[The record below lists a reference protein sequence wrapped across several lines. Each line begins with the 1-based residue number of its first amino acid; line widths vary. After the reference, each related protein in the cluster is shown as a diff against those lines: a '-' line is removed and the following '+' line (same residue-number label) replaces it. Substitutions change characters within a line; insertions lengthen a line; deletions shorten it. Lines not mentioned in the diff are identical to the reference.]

1 MEEKTLYVNRTE
13 RFSSNKFNQSP
24 VRAMSATQRSTALRS
39 TSTPVDR
46 NEAAPAIDTDA
57 GEPHPAPEAAVSKP
71 KRRSPVLPA
80 ILAVLLAGG
89 AWYGYQWWTDGRFM
103 VSTEDAYIEGD
114 IAIISPKVSGYV
126 AKVNVTDNQVVHAG
140 DPLVTLDG
148 GDYQI
153 AYDQAVSG
161 KQSSELAV
169 NRIDAQI
176 VGGEASVAQAKAQLG
191 SLEAAVRGAEITAN
205 RAGELAAKS
214 VGTAADL
221 DNAKVA
227 LDQARANLVAGQAA
241 VDSAEANLSIL
252 KAQREEAVNA
262 VKVQDQVVAKAKRDL
277 DFTVLKAPY
286 DGVIGNLSVQSGD
299 LVSAGKRLAALVPT
313 SELYI
318 EANFK
323 ETQIAHLVP
332 GSKVSIHVDAYG
344 DNPLEGTVTSIAP
357 ASGAIFSMLPAE
369 NATGNFTK
377 VVQRVPVR
385 IALPKEA
392 LAGGHLRAGLSV
404 IVDVDTRT
412 APEGQ
417 ALAAK

>member
-1 MEEKTLYVNRTE
+1 MTE
-13 RFSSNKFNQSP
+13 
-24 VRAMSATQRSTALRS
+24 
-39 TSTPVDR
+39 
-46 NEAAPAIDTDA
+46 TDA
-57 GEPHPAPEAAVSKP
+57 GAPISSTPPAVP
-71 KRRSPVLPA
+71 KAKKRSPVLPVL
-80 ILAVLLAGG
+80 LAAMLAGG
-89 AWYGYQWWTDGRFM
+89 AWYGYGWWTEGRFM

-126 AKVNVTDNQVVHAG
+126 EKVNVTSDQVVRAG

-153 AYDQAVSG
+153 AYEQALANKESA
-161 KQSSELAV
+161 ELSV
-169 NRIDAQI
+169 KRIDAQI
-176 VGGEASVAQAKAQLG
+176 IGGQASVAQSQAQLG
-191 SLEAAVRGAEITAN
+191 ALQAAARGAEITAN
-205 RAGELAAKS
+205 RARDLASKN
-214 VGTAADL
+214 VGTTADL
-221 DNAKVA
+221 DNAQVA
-227 LDQARANLVAGQAA
+227 LDQAQANLVAGQAA
-241 VDSAEANLSIL
+241 VSSAEANLELL
-252 KAQREEAVNA
+252 KAQREEARSA
-262 VKVQDQVVAKAKRDL
+262 VRLQQLAIDKAKRDL

-286 DGVIGNLSVQSGD
+286 DGVVGNLSVQAGD

-323 ETQIAHLVP
+323 ETQIADLVP
-332 GSKVSIHVDAYG
+332 GSTVSIHVDAYG
-344 DNPLEGTVTSIAP
+344 EQPLKGTVTSIAP

-385 IALPKEA
+385 IALPKDA

-412 APEGQ
+412 APDGQ

>member
-1 MEEKTLYVNRTE
+1 
-13 RFSSNKFNQSP
+13 
-24 VRAMSATQRSTALRS
+24 MSATQRSTALRS
-39 TSTPVDR
+39 NSTPVDR
-46 NEAAPAIDTDA
+46 NEAAPATDTDT
-57 GEPHPAPEAAVSKP
+57 GVPTPSISDTP
-71 KRRSPVLPA
+71 KAKKRSPVLPV
-80 ILAVLLAGG
+80 ILAALLGG
-89 AWYGYQWWTDGRFM
+89 AAWYGYGWWTEGRFM

-126 AKVNVTDNQVVHAG
+126 EKVNVTSDQIVHAG

-153 AYDQAVSG
+153 AYEQALANKESA
-161 KQSSELAV
+161 ELSV
-169 NRIDAQI
+169 KRMDAQI
-176 VGGEASVAQAKAQLG
+176 IGGEASVAQSEAQLG
-191 SLEAAVRGAEITAN
+191 ALEAAARGAEITAN
-205 RAGELAAKS
+205 RASDLASKS
-214 VGTAADL
+214 VGTTADL
-221 DNAKVA
+221 DNAKVS

-241 VDSAEANLSIL
+241 VSSAKANLALL
-252 KAQREEAVNA
+252 KAQREEALSTVRLQQLA
-262 VKVQDQVVAKAKRDL
+262 IDKAKRDL

-286 DGVIGNLSVQSGD
+286 DGVIGNLAVQAGD

-323 ETQIAHLVP
+323 ETQIADLVP

-344 DNPLEGTVTSIAP
+344 DQPLEGTVTSIAP

-385 IALPKEA
+385 IALPEDA

-412 APEGQ
+412 APEGR

>member
-1 MEEKTLYVNRTE
+1 
-13 RFSSNKFNQSP
+13 
-24 VRAMSATQRSTALRS
+24 MSATQRSTALRS
-39 TSTPVDR
+39 NSTPVDR
-46 NEAAPAIDTDA
+46 NEAAPATETDTGVPTTSISDA
-57 GEPHPAPEAAVSKP
+57 P
-71 KRRSPVLPA
+71 KAKKRSPVLPV
-80 ILAVLLAGG
+80 ILAALLGG
-89 AWYGYQWWTDGRFM
+89 AAWYGYGWWTEGRFM

-126 AKVNVTDNQVVHAG
+126 EKVNVTSDQIVHAG

-153 AYDQAVSG
+153 AYEQALANKESA
-161 KQSSELAV
+161 ELSV
-169 NRIDAQI
+169 KRMDAQI
-176 VGGEASVAQAKAQLG
+176 IGGEASVAQSEAQLG
-191 SLEAAVRGAEITAN
+191 ALEAAARGAEITAN
-205 RAGELAAKS
+205 RASDLASKS
-214 VGTAADL
+214 VGTTADL
-221 DNAKVA
+221 DNAKVS

-241 VDSAEANLSIL
+241 VSSAKANLALL
-252 KAQREEAVNA
+252 KAQREEALSTVRLQQLA
-262 VKVQDQVVAKAKRDL
+262 IDKAKRDL

-286 DGVIGNLSVQSGD
+286 DGVIGNLAVQAGD

-313 SELYI
+313 SQLYI

-323 ETQIAHLVP
+323 ETQIADLVP
-332 GSKVSIHVDAYG
+332 GSKVAIHVDAYV
-344 DNPLEGTVTSIAP
+344 DQPLEGTVTSIAP

-385 IALPKEA
+385 IALPEDA

-412 APEGQ
+412 APEGR
-417 ALAAK
+417 ALAAN

>member
-13 RFSSNKFNQSP
+13 RFSSSNFNQSP

-39 TSTPVDR
+39 NSTPVDR

-57 GEPHPAPEAAVSKP
+57 GEPHPALEAAVSKP

-80 ILAVLLAGG
+80 ILAALLAGG

-153 AYDQAVSG
+153 AYDQAVAG

-176 VGGEASVAQAKAQLG
+176 VGGQASVAQAKAQLG

-205 RAGELAAKS
+205 RASELAAKS

-313 SELYI
+313 NELYI

-344 DNPLEGTVTSIAP
+344 DDPLEGTVTSIAP

>member
-1 MEEKTLYVNRTE
+1 
-13 RFSSNKFNQSP
+13 
-24 VRAMSATQRSTALRS
+24 MSATQRSTALRS
-39 TSTPVDR
+39 NSTPVDR
-46 NEAAPAIDTDA
+46 NEAAPATETDTGVPTPSISDT
-57 GEPHPAPEAAVSKP
+57 P
-71 KRRSPVLPA
+71 KAKKRSPVLPV
-80 ILAVLLAGG
+80 ILAALLGG
-89 AWYGYQWWTDGRFM
+89 AAWYGYGWWTEGRFM

-126 AKVNVTDNQVVHAG
+126 EKVNVTSDQIVHAG

-153 AYDQAVSG
+153 AYEQALANKESA
-161 KQSSELAV
+161 ELSV
-169 NRIDAQI
+169 KRIDAQI
-176 VGGEASVAQAKAQLG
+176 IGGEASVAQSEAQLG
-191 SLEAAVRGAEITAN
+191 ALEAAARGAEITAN
-205 RAGELAAKS
+205 RASDLASKS
-214 VGTAADL
+214 VGTTADL
-221 DNAKVA
+221 DNAKVS

-241 VDSAEANLSIL
+241 VSSAKANLAL
-252 KAQREEAVNA
+252 MKAQREEALSTVRLQQLA
-262 VKVQDQVVAKAKRDL
+262 IDKAKRDL

-286 DGVIGNLSVQSGD
+286 DGVIGNLAVQAGD

-323 ETQIAHLVP
+323 ETQIADLVP
-332 GSKVSIHVDAYG
+332 GSKVAIHVDAYG
-344 DNPLEGTVTSIAP
+344 DQPLEGTVTSIAP

-385 IALPKEA
+385 IALPEDA

-412 APEGQ
+412 APDGR

>member
-1 MEEKTLYVNRTE
+1 
-13 RFSSNKFNQSP
+13 
-24 VRAMSATQRSTALRS
+24 MSVTQRSTALRS
-39 TSTPVDR
+39 ASTPVDR
-46 NEAAPAIDTDA
+46 DEAAPLNDADT
-57 GEPHPAPEAAVSKP
+57 GTPIQTPPGMPQKT
-71 KRRSPVLPA
+71 KRSPVLPVIVA
-80 ILAVLLAGG
+80 ALLATGG
-89 AWYGYQWWTDGRFM
+89 WYGYGWWTEGRFM

-126 AKVNVTDNQVVHAG
+126 DKVNVTSNQFVQAG
-140 DPLVTLDG
+140 DALVTLDG

-153 AYDQAVSG
+153 AYEQALANKGSA
-161 KQSSELAV
+161 ELAV
-169 NRIDAQI
+169 KRIDAQI
-176 VGGEASVAQAKAQLG
+176 TGGEASIAQAKAQLG
-191 SLEAAVRGAEITAN
+191 ALEAAVRGAEITAN
-205 RAGELAAKS
+205 RASELASKS

-221 DNAKVA
+221 DNANVL

-241 VDSAEANLSIL
+241 VSSANANLALL
-252 KAQREEAVNA
+252 KAQREEALSTVRLQQLA
-262 VKVQDQVVAKAKRDL
+262 IDKAKRDL

-286 DGVIGNLSVQSGD
+286 DGVVGNLAVQAGD

-323 ETQIAHLVP
+323 ETQIADLVP
-332 GSKVSIHVDAYG
+332 GSKVKIHVDAYG
-344 DNPLEGTVTSIAP
+344 DQPLEGTVTSIAP

-385 IALPKEA
+385 IALPQDA

-412 APEGQ
+412 APDGQ

>member
-1 MEEKTLYVNRTE
+1 MVEKTLYVNRTE
-13 RFSSNKFNQSP
+13 RFSSSNFNQSP
-24 VRAMSATQRSTALRS
+24 VRAMSTTLRSTALRS
-39 TSTPVDR
+39 NSTPVDR
-46 NEAAPAIDTDA
+46 NEAAPATETDSGVPDQA
-57 GEPHPAPEAAVSKP
+57 LEPTATKP
-71 KRRSPVLPA
+71 KRRSPVLPV
-80 ILAVLLAGG
+80 ILAALLAGG
-89 AWYGYQWWTDGRFM
+89 AWYGYGWWTDGRFM

-126 AKVNVTDNQVVHAG
+126 AKVNVASNQVVRAG

-153 AYDQAVSG
+153 AYDQAVAG

-169 NRIDAQI
+169 SRIDAQI
-176 VGGEASVAQAKAQLG
+176 VGGQASVAQAKAQLG
-191 SLEAAVRGAEITAN
+191 SLEAAMRGAGITEKRAN
-205 RAGELAAKS
+205 ELASKS
-214 VGTAADL
+214 VGTTADL
-221 DNAKVA
+221 DSAQVA

-241 VDSAEANLSIL
+241 VASAEANLAIL
-252 KAQREEAVNA
+252 KAQRDEAINA
-262 VKVQDQVVAKAKRDL
+262 VRVQDQVVAKARRDL

-286 DGVIGNLSVQSGD
+286 DGVVGNLSVQAGD

-313 SELYI
+313 NELYI

-323 ETQIAHLVP
+323 ETQIADLVP

-344 DNPLEGTVTSIAP
+344 DQPLEGTVTSIAP

-385 IALPKEA
+385 IALPEDA

-412 APEGQ
+412 APEGR